1 MKGGMALLRFDEYM
15 ARALYGPGGF
25 YASEGTAGRRRGDFI
40 TSPEIGPLFGA
51 VLAEAIDHW
60 WASAGSPEGFTVYDV
75 GCGPGA
81 LLKAIR
87 VARPDRPWE
96 LVGVDPANDAAD
108 LNELPDDLA
117 GSVVVANELLDN
129 LPFRI
134 VERQADGFTEVFVDE
149 TGEVLKPLTLEPDGP
164 PARNDPH
171 RTMVEMPAGDRAPL
185 LADAAAWVQNT
196 LARNPLVL
204 CLFDYG
210 APTTVELASRGGWLR
225 TYRQHQR
232 GSDPYDQPGSWDITT
247 DIGWDQLPTPDEL
260 QTQAQF
266 LRRWS
271 IERLVEEGRS
281 HWKANAHA
289 PDLAAMRMRSR
300 ISEAEA
306 LLDPESL
313 GRWWVATWG
322 TGPGL

>member
-1 MKGGMALLRFDEYM
+1 MGSLRFDEYM
-15 ARALYGPGGF
+15 AQALYGPGGF
-25 YASEGTAGRRRGDFI
+25 YANEGTAGRRRGDFI

-51 VLAEAIDHW
+51 VLAEAIDQW
-60 WASAGSPEGFTVYDV
+60 WTDAGSPDDFTIYDV
-75 GCGPGA
+75 GCGPGT
-81 LLKAIR
+81 LLKTIR
-87 VARPDRPWE
+87 LARPDRPWN
-96 LVGVDPANDAAD
+96 LVGVDAANDAAE
-108 LNELPDDLA
+108 LTELPADLCGA
-117 GSVVVANELLDN
+117 VVLANELLDN

-134 VERQADGFTEVFVDE
+134 VEHSADGFAEVFVAD
-149 TGEVLKPLTLEPDGP
+149 GAEVLEPITPEAIAELGP
-164 PARNDPH
+164 VANIPVG
-171 RTMVEMPAGDRAPL
+171 TRAPL
-185 LADAAAWVQNT
+185 LADAAAWVQNV
-196 LARNPLVL
+196 LDRDPLVL

-210 APTTVELASRGGWLR
+210 APTTTELADRGGWLR

-232 GSDPYDQPGSWDITT
+232 GSDPYDQPGTQDITT
-247 DIGWDQLPTPDEL
+247 DIGWGQLPSPDKLEV
-260 QTQAQF
+260 QAEF

-271 IERLVEEGRS
+271 IERLVDEGRGY
-281 HWKANAHA
+281 WKANAHA